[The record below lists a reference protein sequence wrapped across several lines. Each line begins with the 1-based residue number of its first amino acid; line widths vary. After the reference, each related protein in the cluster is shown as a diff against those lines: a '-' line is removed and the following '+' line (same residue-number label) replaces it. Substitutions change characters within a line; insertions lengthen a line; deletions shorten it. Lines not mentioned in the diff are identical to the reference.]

1 MLHRDNPQRPRQLS
15 NLTSDIRTFMLNRNK
30 AGTNAP
36 APEKHQQLDT
46 QMLFSDLENLLKS
59 MDQTDA
65 RVQRAQGK
73 LHELKTAVLLTADKN

>member
-1 MLHRDNPQRPRQLS
+1 MLNHNPQKPRQLS
-15 NLTSDIRTFMLNRNK
+15 NLTKDINAFITNRGK
-30 AGTNAP
+30 AGTNMTRQ
-36 APEKHQQLDT
+36 EEHQQLDT

-73 LHELKTAVLLTADKN
+73 LHELKTAVLLTADKK

>member
-1 MLHRDNPQRPRQLS
+1 MLHQNNPQRPRQPS
-15 NLTSDIRTFMLNRNK
+15 NLTNDINAFLTNRSK
-30 AGTNAP
+30 PGTNAP
-36 APEKHQQLDT
+36 RQETHEQLDT
-46 QMLFSDLENLLKS
+46 QVLFSDLENLLKS